1 MSAQAAILGC
11 QDSQQPQ
18 VAAAPRRWLS
28 PALTDNDPWLL
39 ACAILLAG
47 IGVVMVTSASITIAD
62 RSYGDPLHFLWRQ
75 LTALGIGSVLAVFAL
90 QMPLSALQRA
100 GAMFLLF
107 SVFVLMLVLVPGVG
121 REVNGSLRWLQVG
134 PVSIQA
140 SELAKPSVIIYLAG
154 YLVRHGQQVR
164 EKFVGFIKPIGWLTI
179 IAGLLLLEPD
189 YGAAAVLFATCLGML
204 FMAGVSLP
212 RFLSWGLVAVGA
224 LATLAMLA
232 PYRLARLM
240 TFVNPWAD
248 PYDSGFQLTQ
258 ALIAFGRGEW
268 FGVGLGASIQKM
280 FYLPEV
286 HTDFVFA
293 IIAEELGLAG
303 TMTVIALFSFL
314 VWRAFQIGG
323 QALRNGHP
331 FAAYLAYGIGLLIGL
346 QAYINM
352 GVNMGVL
359 PTKGLTLPLI
369 SYGSNSVMMICFC
382 IGLLLRV
389 AYEGKQPARAKP
401 ARAVYGT

>member
-1 MSAQAAILGC
+1 MSAQAAILES
-11 QDSQQPQ
+11 QDSQQAP
-18 VAAAPRRWLS
+18 VAAAPHRWLS

-39 ACAILLAG
+39 GCAIVLAG

-75 LTALGIGSVLAVFAL
+75 LVALGIGSVLAVGAL
-90 QMPLSALQRA
+90 QMPLAALQRA

-107 SVFVLMLVLVPGVG
+107 SVFILILVLIPGVG
-121 REVNGSLRWLQVG
+121 REVNGSLRWIQVG

-293 IIAEELGLAG
+293 IIAEELGFAG

-314 VWRAFQIGG
+314 IWRAFQIGG
-323 QALRNGHP
+323 QALKNGHP

-389 AYEGKQPARAKP
+389 AYEGKQPVRAKP
-401 ARAVYGT
+401 ARVAYGT